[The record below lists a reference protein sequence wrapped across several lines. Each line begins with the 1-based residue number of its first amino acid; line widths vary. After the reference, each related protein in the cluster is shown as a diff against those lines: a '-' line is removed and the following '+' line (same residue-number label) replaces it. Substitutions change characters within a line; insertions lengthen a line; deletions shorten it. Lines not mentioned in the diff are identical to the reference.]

1 MQEEPEEDNADEQN
15 DEQEVRDPGRQHLA
29 AAFLH
34 SHPIFF
40 PKAMIPSTTRVT
52 SAATVTI
59 FLKSNE
65 RTRMKGSRS
74 TTAVMTRRS
83 TRKILIALDPRTRR
97 VIRHG
102 LSPRAYLLN
111 AASGRVPYI
120 LNDNDK
126 RNNNNDISNTK
137 PWRLVFGAETTR

>member
-1 MQEEPEEDNADEQN
+1 MLSDLPNASCISETLAQSPASQYVKARTPDESLAIQEEPEEDDADEQN

-29 AAFLH
+29 TAFLH
-34 SHPIFF
+34 PRRIVF

-52 SAATVTI
+52 SAAAVTI

-74 TTAVMTRRS
+74 TMAVMTRRS

-102 LSPRAYLLN
+102 LSPRAYL
-111 AASGRVPYI
+111 
-120 LNDNDK
+120 
-126 RNNNNDISNTK
+126 
-137 PWRLVFGAETTR
+137 